1 MKRVW
6 RVLMVTMLA
15 GWVMLPEAAAKTED
29 EGYVIRCQSKR
40 DRDNYCTADTSGGV
54 KLRRVLS
61 SARCVEGETWGYDRT
76 GIWVR
81 EGCRAD
87 FDVPRAYSS
96 GRGWSSQRGYGRY
109 FRDGAQDSQGV
120 AERVVCEARG
130 KVRVVCPVEGIQN
143 VDLVYE
149 RSRERCRFN
158 VSWGFDDKA
167 IWVDQGCRAEFLVN

>member
-1 MKRVW
+1 MNR
-6 RVLMVTMLA
+6 LIGILA
-15 GWVMLPEAAAKTED
+15 LSLAALGCALPAVAVAE
-29 EGYVIRCQSKR
+29 EGYVIRCQSRR

-54 KLRRVLS
+54 TLRKTLS
-61 SARCVEGETWGYDRT
+61 SAPCVEGDSWGHDRT

-81 EGCRAD
+81 KGCRAD

-109 FRDGAQDSQGV
+109 YREGSEAKAGGP
-120 AERVVCEARG
+120 ARVVCESKG
-130 KVRVVCPVEGIQN
+130 STRVVCPVDGLKN

-149 RSRERCRFN
+149 RSRERCRFQ
-158 VSWGFDDKA
+158 VSWGFDEKS